1 MTSKDNLQALHM
13 SLTCQNCELGAT
25 RKNLVFGEGRQMPD
39 FPLGRSSGAK
49 KNPDGLLSA
58 GRGVLTEMLTQAGLD
73 RQDVYITG
81 SCKCRPP
88 KNRNPYK
95 GSLPAAYPAAT
106 VRIIKPQ
113 VVVCMGL
120 VAIHNLLDKKARLAD
135 IHGQWFEGRG
145 IKFIPPIIRPQC
157 CGGQ

>member
-1 MTSKDNLQALHM
+1 
-13 SLTCQNCELGAT
+13 
-25 RKNLVFGEGRQMPD
+25 
-39 FPLGRSSGAK
+39 
-49 KNPDGLLSA
+49 
-58 GRGVLTEMLTQAGLD
+58 MLTQAGLD

-81 SCKCRPP
+81 SCKCRRP
-88 KNRNPYK
+88 KPQ
-95 GSLPAAYPAAT
+95 SLQEELAACRPILQQQLE
-106 VRIIKPQ
+106 IIKPQ

-157 CGGQ
+157 CGDSKG